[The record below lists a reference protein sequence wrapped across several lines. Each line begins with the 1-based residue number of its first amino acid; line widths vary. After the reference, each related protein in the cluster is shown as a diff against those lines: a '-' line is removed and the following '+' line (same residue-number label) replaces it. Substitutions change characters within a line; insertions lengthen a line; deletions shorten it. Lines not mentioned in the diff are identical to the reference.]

1 MLTAEHFERIVYLW
15 KYAEQLPTLVC
26 LGDFWQLPVVDRAA
40 ARCNESQAWG
50 SHVKTFHFQEQVR
63 CKDPTLQ
70 KKLNVLRTAQPS
82 MKQLRKILRDHRAWK
97 TNTPTSYDILE
108 VFRKHEDTTVVTC
121 SRRAAAAANAL
132 AMEAFFEHRH
142 KVPLGQALFD
152 YESNL
157 ENYDEKNQL
166 KTGRLQGA
174 VSEVYQ
180 GMRIFLT
187 KNVDKEHD
195 FVNGMSAMVLDYDP
209 ASKCLEVETRTKQH
223 LAVHMMTTQLD
234 DGRKV
239 SAFPVRVGCACTV
252 PKVQGMTLP
261 HITIWLDS
269 IYCRAAAYVAMS
281 RVQRDEDYLIAGLVT
296 PQHFAPAQ

>member
-1 MLTAEHFERIVYLW
+1 M
-15 KYAEQLPTLVC
+15 C

-50 SHVKTFHFQEQVR
+50 GHVKTFHFQEQVR

-108 VFRKHEDTTVVTC
+108 VFREHEDTTVVTC

-174 VSEVYQ
+174 LSEVYQ

-209 ASKCLEVETRTKQH
+209 VSKCLEVETRTKQH

-239 SAFPVRVGCACTV
+239 SAFPVRVGYACTV

-281 RVQRDEDYLIAGLVT
+281 RVRRDEDYLIAGLVT